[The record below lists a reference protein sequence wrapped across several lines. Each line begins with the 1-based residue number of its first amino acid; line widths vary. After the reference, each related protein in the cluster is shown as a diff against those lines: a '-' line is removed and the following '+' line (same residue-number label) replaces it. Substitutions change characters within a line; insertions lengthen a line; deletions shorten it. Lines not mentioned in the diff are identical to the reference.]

1 MGKKYPALPIVYT
14 HTSDDADRPNVGTR
28 DESHGD
34 LKSIILVVVSAA
46 IWATPVTWVQLVGY
60 GIALAGMFY
69 YSLPPDGLAAGP
81 VPQVLDAFRAW
92 AGQFWATCSDS
103 PVGGAIKSPRLFRS
117 VRRYFTATT
126 RYETVP
132 AHGEDE
138 EGQQKAATAATTAT
152 TATMRQG
159 EPKDAVA

>member
-1 MGKKYPALPIVYT
+1 MMQIGR
-14 HTSDDADRPNVGTR
+14 TSAPVMNLTGI
-28 DESHGD
+28 

-117 VRRYFTATT
+117 VRRYFAATT